1 LKADHGWGGKIVIRV
16 TELDRALY
24 STLEVLAK
32 VEPGH
37 LDAPTPCAS
46 WNVGELISHFVGT
59 TRWWGSVVTGDD
71 GAAAAVDYAAG
82 DYAAAYEE
90 NIRVTV
96 AAFDADGVLGKTVRL
111 PFGEF
116 TGAVVLGM
124 AATEGF
130 THGWDLARA
139 IGYPADLDPGL
150 ATALL
155 SQARLVTTDAYRGP
169 DGQAPFGP
177 AAQAPAGAGPA
188 DQLAAFLGRP
198 V

>member
-1 LKADHGWGGKIVIRV
+1 MVGV
-16 TELDRALY
+16 TELDGALR
-24 STLEVLAK
+24 STLAVLTK
-32 VEPGH
+32 VGPGD

-46 WNVGELISHFVGT
+46 WNVGELINHFVGT
-59 TRWWGSVVTGDD
+59 TRWWAAVVTGDD
-71 GAAAAVDYAAG
+71 GAATAVDYAAG
-82 DYAAAYEE
+82 DYVAAYEE

-96 AAFDADGVLGKTVRL
+96 AAFEADGVLGRTVRL

-150 ATALL
+150 AAGLL

-177 AAQAPAGAGPA
+177 VAQAPAGAGPA